1 MKREADEFTEDEL
14 NLLRLAFKLVD
25 TVVEAQRVN
34 NYDVDMCNSLFYLKE
49 KLGIDDLV
57 E

>member
-1 MKREADEFTEDEL
+1 MKREANEFTEDEL

-25 TVVEAQRVN
+25 TIVESQRLD
-34 NYDVDMCNSLFYLKE
+34 NYDVYMCNSLFYLKE
-49 KLGIDDLV
+49 KLGIDELL

>member
-1 MKREADEFTEDEL
+1 MKREESEFTEDEL
-14 NLLRLAFKLVD
+14 KLLRLAFKLAD
-25 TVVEAQRVN
+25 TVVEVQRVD